1 MRPGASTH
9 RRPAVAGA
17 CLWATIRQSA
27 VAGAGAVRQPAAAGA
42 RLRAT
47 LTPDPRLRRRLL
59 VAALVAALI
68 GGLYFLWLRDSS
80 LVAVER
86 VSVTGL
92 TSRDSD
98 RLRAALT
105 STAKTMTTLHVEPER
120 LERTAAAFPVVA
132 AIEVARDFPHGL
144 TIRVIEHRPAAI
156 VDVDGRKVPIAGD
169 GSVLAG
175 MPVEGDLPTIEL
187 SGGLP
192 QRRLPPGA
200 ARDSARVAGGAPA
213 VIARRLESVG
223 REGGARGVVVQVE
236 DGPEIVFGGAER
248 VAAKWAA
255 AVRVLAD
262 EEAAGAAYVDVRIPE
277 RPVAGGVA
285 VETVTP
291 VAPLGDT
298 TATPAVT
305 APDPS
310 AAAVVDPTVAS
321 PTATSPDGT
330 TLTPETAVPTPTPAP
345 VTPVAPVAPDAAG
358 GAAAYPQP

>member
-1 MRPGASTH
+1 MRPAAGTL
-9 RRPAVAGA
+9 RRPRVAGA
-17 CLWATIRQSA
+17 RLWAVVRESMA
-27 VAGAGAVRQPAAAGA
+27 AGAGVVRQPAAAGA
-42 RLRAT
+42 RVRSA
-47 LTPDPRLRRRLL
+47 LTPDPRLRRRML
-59 VAALVAALI
+59 VAALIAALI
-68 GGLYFLWLRDSS
+68 GGLYLFWLRDSS
-80 LVAVER
+80 LVAVEQ

-105 STAKTMTTLHVEPER
+105 STAETMTTLHVEPDR
-120 LERTAAAFPVVA
+120 LERAAAAFPVVA

-144 TIRVIEHRPAAI
+144 KIHVIEHRPAAVI
-156 VDVDGRKVPIAGD
+156 DVDGRSIPIAGD

-175 MPVEGDLPTIEL
+175 MPVEGDLPAIEL

-223 REGGARGVVVQVE
+223 REGGPRGVVVQVE

-298 TATPAVT
+298 TVDPSLATP
-305 APDPS
+305 DPT
-310 AAAVVDPTVAS
+310 AAAPVDPTLAT
-321 PTATSPDGT
+321 PTDATADGT
-330 TLTPETAVPTPTPAP
+330 TAAPETGLPVPAP
-345 VTPVAPVAPDAAG
+345 VTETQAAPAVPDAGG
-358 GAAAYPQP
+358 GAATYPQP